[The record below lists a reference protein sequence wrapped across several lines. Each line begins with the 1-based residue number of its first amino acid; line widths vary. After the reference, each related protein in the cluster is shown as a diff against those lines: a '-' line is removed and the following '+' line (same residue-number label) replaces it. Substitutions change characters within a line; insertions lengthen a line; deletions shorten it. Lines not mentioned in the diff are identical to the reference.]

1 MDYEDVLRKRYSVR
15 KYKDQLVEKEKL
27 NKILEAGRLAPTA
40 GNHQPQRI
48 LVVNSDE
55 GIAKMQECTPC
66 HFQAKLLF
74 LVCYDKQAEHHN
86 HYGDQRPYGEVD
98 ASIALTQMMLEAYNL
113 GLGSVWVG
121 LFNPELLRKNFD
133 IPDHYEILGI
143 MPVGYPDDEVEPSKM
158 HYEKYP
164 VEHTIF
170 YNTYKR

>member
-1 MDYEDVLRKRYSVR
+1 MDYEDVFRKRYSVR
-15 KYKDQLVEKEKL
+15 KYKDQLVEEEKL

-48 LVVNSDE
+48 LVVNSEE

-66 HFQAKLLF
+66 HFLAKLLF
-74 LVCYDKQAEHHN
+74 LVCYDRQAEHHN

-98 ASIALTQMMLEAYNL
+98 ASIVLTQMMLEVFNL

-121 LFNPELLRKNFD
+121 LFNPELLRNNFD